1 MMSEIFD
8 SLVFLFSQS
17 ELSFLLMFWI
27 VIVFEIPRYTLL
39 FLTAI
44 ATSVRAPRP
53 VDGPPITGRVGM
65 IIAGHNVGDS
75 VENFILC
82 LHEQSRPPDE
92 IIVVSDGSTDRMT
105 ARLNDLMRRGLIQ
118 QAHSTDMRAGKA
130 AATNLAARNATG
142 DILINADPDGTF
154 DRDAIKAILEP
165 FTDPQVGAVCG
176 NLMVRY
182 QTRTLITA
190 FQAIEYLI
198 TISLGKRAALLTDQ
212 VVCVSGA
219 FGAFRRDVLEQM
231 GWLDIGGGEDL
242 DLTIRIRKAG
252 WKVSFAADAI
262 AYTQAPWKLRG
273 FIRQRLRWE
282 RDAIRLRYRKHR
294 EQLTPF
300 SHRFHFREFV
310 HQVEFLFFNILA
322 TAALPVYVVW
332 LILTYGDLAPLILLA
347 AQFGLIVLDYFVF
360 TLAAIATPK
369 ARSLELVP
377 YVFGYS
383 FFSSFV
389 MRAIRS
395 VAYVQEWVFDASS
408 KDDYI
413 PRKVNLMRRW

>member
-1 MMSEIFD
+1 MMSEIYD

-44 ATSVRAPRP
+44 LTAVKPPRA
-53 VDGPPITGRVGM
+53 VDGRPFSGRVSM
-65 IIAGHNVGDS
+65 IIAGHNEADS
-75 VENFILC
+75 VENFIMC
-82 LHEQSRPPDE
+82 LREQSRPPDE
-92 IIVVSDGSTDRMT
+92 IIVVSDGSTDGMT
-105 ARLNDLMRRGLIQ
+105 QKLTDLLRRGLIH

-130 AATNLAARNATG
+130 AATNLAARHATG

-154 DRDAIKAILEP
+154 DRDAIKTILEP
-165 FTDPQVGAVCG
+165 FADPAVGAVCG
-176 NLMVRY
+176 NLMIRW
-182 QTRTLITA
+182 QTRTLVTA

-219 FGAFRRDVLEQM
+219 FGAFRREVLEQA

-252 WKVSFAADAI
+252 WKVSFAPDAI
-262 AYTQAPWKLRG
+262 AYTQAPYKMRG

-300 SHRFHFREFV
+300 SHRFHFLEFV

-322 TAALPVYVVW
+322 TAALPIYVVW

-347 AQFGLIVLDYFVF
+347 AQFGLIVLDFFVF
-360 TLAAIATPK
+360 ILAAIATPK
-369 ARSLELVP
+369 AKSLELIP
-377 YVFGYS
+377 YVAGYS

-389 MRAIRS
+389 MRVIRS
-395 VAYVQEWVFDASS
+395 IAYVQEWVFDASS
-408 KDDYI
+408 KDEYV